1 MTGIVLHDPLD
12 TVRTGHIIDPHLVT
26 LGIGI
31 AGHLHVVFPIRIS
44 EVLGITVITIT
55 TILVRSIAGCTSIS
69 RRSGSLALGLVSQEL
84 IQCSVFQ
91 LSSPVSVNSPLTM
104 VAVNGLVTLLSFRFT
119 V

>member
-55 TILVRSIAGCTSIS
+55 TILVTRSIAGCTSIS

-84 IQCSVFQ
+84 IQINLLRGLLEVFRV
-91 LSSPVSVNSPLTM
+91 PVIIP
-104 VAVNGLVTLLSFRFT
+104 RER
-119 V
+119 